1 MIVAGVPLGVLCQKI
16 GSANLKLL
24 LNFDAADNSSV
35 FVDSSSYNNAIT
47 NVGAPTIVGN
57 KGVFDGNSY
66 IYTDTLPNLSDFDFE
81 ITGKFL
87 MTAYPTGFQEPAI
100 FGYEHNTPTTPLAL
114 RIIPYAYTGNLN
126 KLNLEVYDGLNVP
139 HSLFH
144 QTVPSLNVEHT
155 FKVERT
161 DGVVRL
167 WLDEVEADTNY
178 AIGTE
183 TIISNVSRFCVGR
196 ANSGLLL
203 FNGKVDDLSVS
214 IFD

>member
-1 MIVAGVPLGVLCQKI
+1 MFPL
-16 GSANLKLL
+16 AL
-24 LNFDAADNSSV
+24 LNASSPPVDYDTVLWLKFEGTNGSNS
-35 FVDSSSYNNAIT
+35 FVDESPLANT
-47 NVGAPTIVGN
+47 MTTVGTPTIQGN
-57 KGVFDGNSY
+57 QGFFDGGGY
-66 IYTDTLPNLSDFDFE
+66 IYTDTVPAFLDKDYE
-81 ITGKFL
+81 ITGEFL
-87 MTAYPTGFQEPAI
+87 ITAYPTGVQEPAI
-100 FGYEHNTPTTPLAL
+100 FGYESNTPTTPLAL

-126 KLNLEVYDGLNVP
+126 KLNLEVYDGLNVS

-196 ANSGLLL
+196 SGAGYLL
-203 FNGKVDDLSVS
+203 FSGTVDNIVVKQSS
-214 IFD
+214 